1 MRIVGPLSF
10 CSRGGIGR
18 RVRLRTVWGNPWR
31 FESSREQRL
40 FYRAGVWLTSFFSKR
55 PGQQGRRD
63 TGSNRP
69 IYLPPPFLLAA
80 HRAFINWESR
90 FRPAAV
96 IPPFFTAGVAFVWPF
111 ILAQRALAAAASLA
125 RVAAGIGR
133 RPPLAAAGLTR
144 EPARIEERRF
154 CRVSI
159 CRRIETA
166 SCKASTDISIPC
178 HIAGVGCTG
187 NQLLLQTKSSKFS
200 SLLSPAITF

>member
-55 PGQQGRRD
+55 PEGNRDGRD

-69 IYLPPPFLLAA
+69 IYLPPFLLAA

-96 IPPFFTAGVAFVWPF
+96 IPPFLVAGVAFVWPF

-133 RPPLAAAGLTR
+133 RPPLAVAELAR
-144 EPARIEERRF
+144 EPDRIEERRF

-159 CRRIETA
+159 CRRIDTA
-166 SCKASTDISIPC
+166 SCR
-178 HIAGVGCTG
+178 V
-187 NQLLLQTKSSKFS
+187 
-200 SLLSPAITF
+200 